1 MPVPSKLYS
10 VGMAATALHCLISA
24 AQRSE
29 TIIDKPKSLLSS
41 VVGYVKREVV
51 RNSYNMLAIQFQ
63 DPGSIVEAGDITKA
77 ITTDLPCLDYCD
89 YGTADMPNIL
99 IKTKDTDAEYAK
111 SFYYMCD
118 SEYEEIG
125 PDQFEVLPNGWYTAE
140 EEPPTASDLI
150 QLGRGFWLIIPN
162 DEELYPNDKYTVT
175 FNGQVATMTKP
186 LSVPVVNNGY
196 IMMANPFPVALD
208 FNNMITPSAGVP
220 CLDYVDYGID
230 EMPNILIKTKDT
242 DAEYAKSFYYM
253 CDSEYEEIGPDQFEV
268 LPNGWYTAEEEEPTA
283 ADFVKPGNSF
293 WVIIPDGCLP
303 DDKQTFTFSMN

>member
-1 MPVPSKLYS
+1 MPIEEVKAKSKKGKTMKKLLF
-10 VGMAATALHCLISA
+10 AATAVAVCVALADVEGDGI
-24 AQRSE
+24 
-29 TIIDKPKSLLSS
+29 
-41 VVGYVKREVV
+41 VGYVKREVV

-99 IKTKDTDAEYAK
+99 IKTKDTDAE
-111 SFYYMCD
+111 C
-118 SEYEEIG
+118 
-125 PDQFEVLPNGWYTAE
+125 
-140 EEPPTASDLI
+140 
-150 QLGRGFWLIIPN
+150 
-162 DEELYPNDKYTVT
+162 
-175 FNGQVATMTKP
+175 
-186 LSVPVVNNGY
+186 
-196 IMMANPFPVALD
+196 
-208 FNNMITPSAGVP
+208 
-220 CLDYVDYGID
+220 
-230 EMPNILIKTKDT
+230 
-242 DAEYAKSFYYM
+242 AKSFYYM